1 MKLLTTLILVAI
13 FTTSCGSG
21 NATPTAAGEPAM
33 AGEGLRLVT
42 PAEAVDIQAN
52 APADLIV
59 LDVRTP
65 QEFAEGHLDNATMI
79 DFYEPDFA
87 SQLADLDPTQPYLLY
102 CRSGNRSGQALT
114 LMKDL
119 GFTNVAEIDGG
130 TNAWSAAGLPL
141 S

>member
-1 MKLLTTLILVAI
+1 LKLLTTLLIVAI

-21 NATPTAAGEPAM
+21 NDTPTAGEPAP

-42 PAEAVDIQAN
+42 PAEAVEIQAN
-52 APADLIV
+52 DPAGLIV

-65 QEFAEGHLDNATMI
+65 QEFAEGHLENATMI

-102 CRSGNRSGQALT
+102 CRSGNRSGQTLT

-130 TNAWSAAGLPL
+130 TNAWTAAGLPL
-141 S
+141 R